1 MKHASLLLNLVLLL
15 AVGFLYYKV
24 LGDNKPATKNTGTS
38 PVSASESS
46 TASKNAGSL
55 IAYVELDSLN
65 EQITYIKSRRNQFE
79 SQQKAIETEWQS
91 GYRGLENKKN
101 NFIKSKGQSAT
112 QQEIENMQNELYQQQ
127 QQIDAR
133 KQNQTQDL
141 SEKSLRFLEEIQEQ
155 LKDFLTEYNKSK
167 NYQYIFTTGTGMD
180 YMIFKDSTLNITA
193 DVVAGMNEKLAK
205 GKN

>member
-24 LGDNKPATKNTGTS
+24 LGDNKPDIKNTGTS
-38 PVSASESS
+38 PASSS
-46 TASKNAGSL
+46 GSTIAPKNSGAL

-65 EQITYIKSRRNQFE
+65 EQITYIKNRRNQFE

-101 NFIKSKGQSAT
+101 NFIKSKGQTAT
-112 QQEIENMQNELYQQQ
+112 QQEVENMQNELYQQQ

-141 SEKSLRFLEEIQEQ
+141 SEKSLRFLEDIQKQ
-155 LKDFLTEYNKSK
+155 LKDFLTEYNKAK

-180 YMIFKDSTLNITA
+180 YMIFKDSTFNITA
-193 DVVAGMNEKLAK
+193 DVVSGMNEKLAK